1 MLKILRSVKNESVIL
16 TVVGRIEGES
26 LEELKRLVGSEEG
39 GRNFVLDMKDVTL
52 ADQLAIQFLALR
64 EGEGVV
70 LENCPAYIRDWIAAE
85 KRRTRRRGP

>member
-26 LEELKRLVGSEEG
+26 LEELKRLVGAEES